1 MTVTIETASN
11 RHLDT
16 LYEIEKA
23 CFKEEAFTKQ
33 QISILLADYNSVC
46 LIAKIDNQVA
56 GFIIG
61 TIGFERNSLTGHIL
75 TIDVLPAH
83 QRKNIGTRL
92 LREIESLFKQKNV
105 AACRL
110 EVREDNI
117 AAISLYEKLGYK
129 KIGKLENYYGSKHG
143 FYFRKTLA

>member
-1 MTVTIETASN
+1 MTVTMEIASN
-11 RHLDT
+11 RHLNT
-16 LYEIEKA
+16 LHEIEKT

-33 QISILLADYNSVC
+33 QISILLADYNSIC
-46 LIAKIDNQVA
+46 LIAKEDDQAV

-61 TIGFERNSLTGHIL
+61 AIGFERHSLTGHIL
-75 TIDVLPAH
+75 TIDVPPAH

-105 AACRL
+105 TACRL

-117 AAISLYEKLGYK
+117 AAITLYEKLGYK

>member
-11 RHLDT
+11 RHLDI
-16 LYEIEKA
+16 LYEIERT

-33 QISILLADYNSVC
+33 QISILLADYNSIC
-46 LIAKIDNQVA
+46 LIAKEDNQAV
-56 GFIIG
+56 GFVIG

-75 TIDVLPAH
+75 TIDILPTH

-92 LREIESLFKQKNV
+92 LREIESLFKQKSV
-105 AACRL
+105 VACRL

-117 AAISLYEKLGYK
+117 AAIILYEKLGYK
-129 KIGKLENYYGSKHG
+129 KMGKLDNYYGSKHG